1 MAKIKDYMAFSRLGD
16 YRIFLFSNSILALA
30 LGLFTPFYIIFL
42 QNFGGSIEQ
51 FGFAIGLMILA
62 QSITSY
68 FAGGYSDKV
77 GRKIFLIAG
86 GFILTGVV
94 LAYTLISSLLM
105 LYILQVVNGVTTSLQ
120 MTMETVFLGDVT
132 KKAKRGAK
140 IGRYHAIIGIVT
152 AIAMMAGGLVVGQLG
167 FKAIFYIASGIIFV
181 STLLLLYLKED

>member
-1 MAKIKDYMAFSRLGD
+1 M
-16 YRIFLFSNSILALA
+16 
-30 LGLFTPFYIIFL
+30 PFYIIFL
-42 QNFGGSIEQ
+42 QGFGGSIEQ

-68 FAGGYSDKV
+68 FAGKYSDKL
-77 GRKIFLIAG
+77 GRKIFLIVG

-94 LAYTLISSLLM
+94 LAYTLINSLLM